1 MNERTNER
9 TSDRASCFVYS
20 SHCRRA
26 LFSVCARCSH
36 ILCIVNLFIKKSN
49 KIPGTN
55 AECFFV
61 SNMEG
66 DDTLNAPWTDDFARS
81 DLRLRCPF
89 TMLVV
94 GATMSGKTSWVTEL
108 MSAEED
114 GMFDREL
121 GQTYYFYRVRQSGRS
136 EALGGAQFQFEGLP
150 TMQWMRETLG
160 VPRAALTHGE
170 GEKRK
175 TPTVIIDD
183 QGTDITMETANLF
196 TVASHHFRCNIICIV
211 HSLFGKKHRAVR
223 KGGSY

>member
-1 MNERTNER
+1 
-9 TSDRASCFVYS
+9 
-20 SHCRRA
+20 
-26 LFSVCARCSH
+26 
-36 ILCIVNLFIKKSN
+36 
-49 KIPGTN
+49 
-55 AECFFV
+55 
-61 SNMEG
+61 
-66 DDTLNAPWTDDFARS
+66 
-81 DLRLRCPF
+81 
-89 TMLVV
+89 
-94 GATMSGKTSWVTEL
+94 MSGKTSWVTEL

-211 HSLFGKKHRAVR
+211 HSLFGKTPAHRLMSLNSKYLVIFKNPRDQSTIERLARQVDPGNVR
-223 KGGSY
+223 RFVSIYRDATLHPYSYLFVDLAQETKEDYRLRSNILFERGPYVILYKRERQREL